1 MLLRQPAFPAYLTT
15 RLLARVWLLA
25 VPNLFYCKNNNNNN
39 HNHKA
44 ARTFPDKNKNDT
56 PSLSLI
62 NLYNSDN
69 IYKIS
74 IMTINNRE
82 N

>member
-25 VPNLFYCKNNNNNN
+25 DPNLFYFNNNNHN

-69 IYKIS
+69 IKKPLI
-74 IMTINNRE
+74 IINKRE